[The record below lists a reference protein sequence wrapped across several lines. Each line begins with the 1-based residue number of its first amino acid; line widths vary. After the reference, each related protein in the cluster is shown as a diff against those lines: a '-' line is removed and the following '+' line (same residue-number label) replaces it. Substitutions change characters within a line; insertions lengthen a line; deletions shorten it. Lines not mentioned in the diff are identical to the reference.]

1 MNDDVKQ
8 YYLTKKKSNVNELLK
23 IFVNN
28 SVNNVDLCDNT
39 SLSVILFVKL
49 WYDYKEDRNFS

>member
-8 YYLTKKKSNVNELLK
+8 YYLTNKKSNVNELLK
-23 IFVNN
+23 IFVKN
-28 SVNNVDLCDNT
+28 SVNNVDLWDKT